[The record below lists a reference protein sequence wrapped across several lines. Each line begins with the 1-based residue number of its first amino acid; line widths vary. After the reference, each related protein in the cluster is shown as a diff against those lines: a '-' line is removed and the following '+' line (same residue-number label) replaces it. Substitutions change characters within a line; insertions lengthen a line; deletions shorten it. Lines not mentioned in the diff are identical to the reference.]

1 MFIWGRCITFN
12 ITQFLLQNGTFF
24 SPEAAICDDSWLKV
38 NPGTLI
44 FCLKGRNR
52 TNTVMT
58 ADFKQALF
66 PDRDSPTRR
75 TRERARESPDAWI
88 RDERVPGRQTTF
100 SSARVFFSL
109 QLSQAKRMTARSLW
123 LQKKENRAQKFL
135 RPHVPVYFF
144 RCGLPSTRI
153 PWKHNCC
160 VLNGRTYGRE
170 AKTKK
175 KKIARGRAKRTEKQ

>member
-12 ITQFLLQNGTFF
+12 IVQFLLQNGTFF

-38 NPGTLI
+38 NPSTWI

-123 LQKKENRAQKFL
+123 LQKKRKS
-135 RPHVPVYFF
+135 
-144 RCGLPSTRI
+144 CSKISPSTRTRLFF
-153 PWKHNCC
+153 PLWPPVH
-160 VLNGRTYGRE
+160 TYPL
-170 AKTKK
+170 KTQLLRSKRPYVWTGGQNEE